1 MEAGGIVRFLQ
12 WSDESRPWHRL
23 REGSGDRAKPEG
35 VLFQLSSAWQTDEA
49 RPTPLP
55 YVPIAIAV
63 TQFYLIR
70 VHQCQREDLKTTQQL
85 PGLVSNPQ
93 KREIFHN
100 QDSHENSILLRL
112 KDYFW

>member
-1 MEAGGIVRFLQ
+1 METGGIVRFLQ
-12 WSDESRPWHRL
+12 WSDESCPWHRL

-63 TQFYLIR
+63 TQFYLIW
-70 VHQCQREDLKTTQQL
+70 VHQYQRKDLKTTPQL

>member
-1 MEAGGIVRFLQ
+1 MVRRELPVAQTAGGQ
-12 WSDESRPWHRL
+12 WRQ
-23 REGSGDRAKPEG
+23 RETRGSP
-35 VLFQLSSAWQTDEA
+35 FSAILGLADH
-49 RPTPLP
+49 PTPLP

-63 TQFYLIR
+63 TQFHLIW
-70 VHQCQREDLKTTQQL
+70 VHQYQRKDLKTTQQL

-112 KDYFW
+112 KDLFW